1 MKLSFQKLIYHAD
14 PCLVLCVI
22 TFIIFIPIGFSID
35 SVHLETNCNQGPN
48 LYLPSDISSSI
59 PEPFVTFINNSKEI
73 IELVVSSFYPH
84 HNFTGWVTLLKS
96 AVDRGVRI
104 KVVTDDESIKSSLD
118 FCEVTFAKK
127 DINLFV
133 FIAQSD
139 YKRTIYASRLFND
152 WDVIPDPNFI
162 LSFCDCKSIAND
174 VSSLVNLL
182 KYYYNNGFPNL
193 FDHKFLPGSSFP
205 QVHNWNSGS
214 CSFGITPQL
223 LVPPNRQSLTSQL
236 NEFFEDVNNND
247 NDENLSILTPTLFPE
262 AEKLESVMPEL
273 LLSEQ
278 MELSAFKGKHIRILL
293 SVNPTYEN
301 AELNSLKQF
310 PGIVVKNKEY
320 TYSPTFFLYGNEC
333 GFMPM
338 SLQYAFVEYSITFS
352 IKIKDEKVTKKL
364 QDHFNSLWD
373 SVP

>member
-1 MKLSFQKLIYHAD
+1 M
-14 PCLVLCVI
+14 
-22 TFIIFIPIGFSID
+22 
-35 SVHLETNCNQGPN
+35 
-48 LYLPSDISSSI
+48 
-59 PEPFVTFINNSKEI
+59 
-73 IELVVSSFYPH
+73 
-84 HNFTGWVTLLKS
+84 
-96 AVDRGVRI
+96 
-104 KVVTDDESIKSSLD
+104 
-118 FCEVTFAKK
+118 
-127 DINLFV
+127 
-133 FIAQSD
+133 
-139 YKRTIYASRLFND
+139 
-152 WDVIPDPNFI
+152 
-162 LSFCDCKSIAND
+162 
-174 VSSLVNLL
+174 
-182 KYYYNNGFPNL
+182 
-193 FDHKFLPGSSFP
+193 
-205 QVHNWNSGS
+205 
-214 CSFGITPQL
+214 
-223 LVPPNRQSLTSQL
+223 
-236 NEFFEDVNNND
+236 NNND